1 MPGGGGLM
9 APASTPPG
17 RPAGSYR
24 PDIDGLRAVA
34 VLAVILFH
42 FNAQLLPSGFLGVDV
57 FFVISGFV
65 ISASLARRQ
74 ESRLRPFLLA
84 FYARRVKRLLPLLI
98 VCVLLTSLVGA
109 LVMTPGSAEATA
121 TWQTG
126 IGALFGAGNL
136 VLHARQLDYFAPA
149 TGLNLFTHTWSLG
162 VEEQF
167 YLLFPFLVFASGFVQ
182 GAPGGGRRLAWIL
195 LLISGASLVGWLV
208 LNQSNPGLAY
218 YLFPVR
224 FWEMAAGALAFLAWR
239 ARPPSPGLGSALTTT
254 ALGLALLALLFWP
267 KTQAALS
274 TVAAVA
280 VTAGLLWALQPHQIP
295 AQLLSTA
302 PMRQVGLLS
311 YALYLWHWSVLSISA
326 WTVGIH
332 PWTVPFQVGLILLL
346 ALWSHHTIETPLRQ
360 APWGRTP
367 GLTLLYGLLAVAF
380 SSLLLYGQ
388 GVGLSGRLF
397 TGDARQVDST
407 PWEQRVAIEG
417 TAVSGEHC
425 NTGPEVAPG
434 PFTPYQRR
442 CTTPRRPT
450 DRQRLF
456 VLGDSHALALLPLE
470 DRLHTKLPLQI
481 THYSRKGCP
490 MPPSASGHESSGCWA
505 FSQQALAAVLAEVRP
520 GDLVLV
526 HNYFRSHFGTG
537 EDTRSM
543 QLDQQ
548 GRHIRGEAAKRDYYQ
563 VALASL
569 ADALATKGASLLIV
583 ADVPRHLS
591 LQVDRNLCVKQW
603 FRPWLP
609 PSCQQPLQQ
618 SLVSHREDTA
628 PMARLFAGL
637 EAAHPNVHVFDPAA
651 VLCGDGVC
659 RTHDSSGELLYRD
672 RDHLSERGVGRLAE
686 PLTAWLQTRGLLA
699 PQMPPG
705 QET

>member
-1 MPGGGGLM
+1 M
-9 APASTPPG
+9 AATTSTPPG
-17 RPAGSYR
+17 RPSASYR

-42 FNAQLLPSGFLGVDV
+42 FNEKLLPSGFLGVDV

-74 ESRLRPFLLA
+74 ESRLRPFLMG

-98 VCVLLTSLVGA
+98 LCVLLTSLVGA

-126 IGALFGAGNL
+126 IGALFGAGTL

-167 YLLFPFLVFASGFVQ
+167 YVLFPFLVFASGFVQ

-195 LLISGASLVGWLV
+195 LVISAASLVGWLV
-208 LNQSNPGLAY
+208 LNHSNPGLAY

-239 ARPPSPGLGSALTTT
+239 ARPSSAQLAPAFPTA
-254 ALGLALLALLFWP
+254 ALGLALLALLLLP
-267 KTQAALS
+267 KGVAVTS
-274 TVAAVA
+274 TVAAVG
-280 VTAGLLWALQPHQIP
+280 VTAGLLWALQPHQITT
-295 AQLLSTA
+295 QLLSTA
-302 PMRQVGLLS
+302 PMRQIGLLS

-367 GLTLLYGLLAVAF
+367 GRSIVYGFLAVALA
-380 SSLLLYGQ
+380 SLVIYGQ
-388 GVGLSGRLF
+388 GHGLEGRLF
-397 TGDARQVDST
+397 AGDARKVDSI
-407 PWEQRVAIEG
+407 PWEERVRIGG
-417 TAVSGEHC
+417 TPVSGEHC

-442 CTTPRRPT
+442 CTTPRRPS
-450 DRQRLF
+450 DRHRLF

-470 DRLHTKLPLQI
+470 DRLHAKLPLQI

-505 FSQQALAAVLAEVRP
+505 FSQQALDSVLAEVGP

-526 HNYFRSHFGTG
+526 HNYFRSHFGEG

-548 GRHIRGEAAKRDYYQ
+548 GRHIHGEPAKLAYYQ
-563 VALASL
+563 AALSSLAQALAG
-569 ADALATKGASLLIV
+569 KGASLLIV
-583 ADVPRHLS
+583 ADVPRFLA
-591 LQVDRNLCVKQW
+591 LKVDRNLCV
-603 FRPWLP
+603 
-609 PSCQQPLQQ
+609 
-618 SLVSHREDTA
+618 
-628 PMARLFAGL
+628 
-637 EAAHPNVHVFDPAA
+637 
-651 VLCGDGVC
+651 
-659 RTHDSSGELLYRD
+659 
-672 RDHLSERGVGRLAE
+672 
-686 PLTAWLQTRGLLA
+686 
-699 PQMPPG
+699 
-705 QET
+705 

>member
-1 MPGGGGLM
+1 M

-17 RPAGSYR
+17 RPAGAYR

-42 FNAQLLPSGFLGVDV
+42 FNEKLLPSGFLGVDV

-74 ESRLRPFLLA
+74 ESRFRPFLLS

-167 YLLFPFLVFASGFVQ
+167 YLLFPFIVFASGFVQ
-182 GAPGGGRRLAWIL
+182 GAPGGGRRLAWTL
-195 LLISGASLVGWLV
+195 LVLSGASLVGWLV

-239 ARPPSPGLGSALTTT
+239 ARPPALGLGTGLTTT
-254 ALGLALLALLFWP
+254 ALGLALLALLFLP
-267 KTQAALS
+267 KTQATLS
-274 TVAAVA
+274 TVAVVA

-346 ALWSHHTIETPLRQ
+346 AIWSHHTIETPLRQ
-360 APWGRTP
+360 APWGRTS
-367 GLTLLYGLLAVAF
+367 GRTIFYGFMAVAL
-380 SSLLLYGQ
+380 SSLVIYGQ
-388 GVGLSGRLF
+388 AHGLEGRLF
-397 TGDARQVDST
+397 AGDARKVEST
-407 PWEQRVAIEG
+407 PWEQRVGIGG
-417 TAVSGEHC
+417 TPVSGEHC

-450 DRQRLF
+450 DRHRLF
-456 VLGDSHALALLPLE
+456 VLGDSHAMALLPLA
-470 DRLHTKLPLQI
+470 DRLHDQLPLQI
-481 THYSRKGCP
+481 THYARKGCP
-490 MPPSASGHESSGCWA
+490 MPPSAFGHESSGCWA
-505 FSQQALAAVLAEVRP
+505 FSQQALASVLAEVGP

-543 QLDQQ
+543 QLDRN
-548 GRHIRGEAAKRDYYQ
+548 GRHIRREADKREHYMA
-563 VALASL
+563 ALASL
-569 ADALATKGASLLIV
+569 AEALAAKQASLLIV
-583 ADVPRHLS
+583 AHVPRHLS

-618 SLVSHREDTA
+618 SLASHREDTA

-651 VLCGDGVC
+651 VLCGDGGC

-672 RDHLSERGVGRLAE
+672 RDHLSERGVGQLAE
-686 PLTAWLQTRGLLA
+686 PLSSWLRTRGLLT
-699 PQMPPG
+699 PG
-705 QET
+705 KTPVDKT

>member
-1 MPGGGGLM
+1 M

-17 RPAGSYR
+17 RPAGAYR

-42 FNAQLLPSGFLGVDV
+42 FNEKLLPSGFLGVDV

-74 ESRLRPFLLA
+74 ESRFRPFLLS

-167 YLLFPFLVFASGFVQ
+167 YLLFPFIVFASGFVQ
-182 GAPGGGRRLAWIL
+182 GAPGGRRLAWTL
-195 LLISGASLVGWLV
+195 LVLSGASLVGWLV

-239 ARPPSPGLGSALTTT
+239 ARPPALGLGTALTTT
-254 ALGLALLALLFWP
+254 ALGLALLALLFLP
-267 KTQAALS
+267 KTQATLS
-274 TVAAVA
+274 TVAVVA

-346 ALWSHHTIETPLRQ
+346 AIWSHHTIETPLRQ
-360 APWGRTP
+360 APWGRTS
-367 GLTLLYGLLAVAF
+367 GRTIFYGFMAVAL
-380 SSLLLYGQ
+380 SSLVIYGQ
-388 GVGLSGRLF
+388 AHGLEGRLF
-397 TGDARQVDST
+397 AGDARKVEST
-407 PWEQRVAIEG
+407 PWEQRVGIGG
-417 TAVSGEHC
+417 TPVSGEHC

-442 CTTPRRPT
+442 CTTSRRPT
-450 DRQRLF
+450 DRHRLF
-456 VLGDSHALALLPLE
+456 VLGDSHALALLPLA

-490 MPPSASGHESSGCWA
+490 MPPSAFGHESSGCWA
-505 FSQQALAAVLAEVRP
+505 FSQQALAAVLAEVRT

-526 HNYFRSHFGTG
+526 HNYFRSHFGKG

-548 GRHIRGEAAKRDYYQ
+548 GRHIRRETAKLGHYQ
-563 VALASL
+563 AALASL
-569 ADALATKGASLLIV
+569 AEALAAQQASLLIV
-583 ADVPRHLS
+583 ADVPRFLS

-618 SLVSHREDTA
+618 SLASHREDTA
-628 PMARLFAGL
+628 PMARLLAGL

-651 VLCGDGVC
+651 VLCSDGVC
-659 RTHDSSGELLYRD
+659 RTHDSSGELFYRD
-672 RDHLSERGVGRLAE
+672 RDHLSERGVGQLVE
-686 PLTAWLQTRGLLA
+686 PFSTWLRTRGLLT
-699 PQMPPG
+699 PG
-705 QET
+705 KTPGDKT

>member
-1 MPGGGGLM
+1 M
-9 APASTPPG
+9 APASTPAG

-42 FNAQLLPSGFLGVDV
+42 FHEPLLPSGFLGVDV

-195 LLISGASLVGWLV
+195 LGISSASLVGWLV

-239 ARPPSPGLGSALTTT
+239 ALPPAAGPPQTLATT
-254 ALGLALLALLFWP
+254 ALGLALLALFFLP
-267 KTQAALS
+267 KTQAVLS

-360 APWGRTP
+360 APWGQTSGRTIF
-367 GLTLLYGLLAVAF
+367 YGFMAVAL
-380 SSLLLYGQ
+380 SSLVIYGQ
-388 GVGLSGRLF
+388 AHGLEGRLF
-397 TGDARQVDST
+397 AGDARQVEST
-407 PWEQRVAIEG
+407 PWEQRVGIEG

-456 VLGDSHALALLPLE
+456 VLGDSHALALLPLA
-470 DRLHTKLPLQI
+470 DRLHDQLPLQI

-490 MPPSASGHESSGCWA
+490 MPPSAFGHESSGCWA
-505 FSQQALAAVLAEVRP
+505 FSQQALAAVLAEVEQ

-526 HNYFRSHFGTG
+526 HNYFRSHFGEG
-537 EDTRSM
+537 EDSRSM
-543 QLDQQ
+543 QLDAQ
-548 GRHIRGEAAKRDYYQ
+548 GRHIRGEAAKLASYQ
-563 VALASL
+563 TALASL
-569 ADALATKGASLLIV
+569 AETLEAKGASLVIV
-583 ADVPRHLS
+583 ADVPRFLS
-591 LQVDRNLCVKQW
+591 LKVDRNLCVRQW

-609 PSCQQPLQQ
+609 TSCQQPLQQ
-618 SLVSHREDTA
+618 SLASHHSDTA
-628 PMARLFAGL
+628 PTARLFAGL
-637 EAAHPNVHVFDPAA
+637 EAGHPNVHVFDPAA
-651 VLCGDGVC
+651 VLCSKGLC
-659 RTHDSSGELLYRD
+659 RTHDSAGELLYRD
-672 RDHLSERGVGRLAE
+672 RDHLSERGVGQLAE
-686 PLTAWLQTRGLLA
+686 PLAQWLQTHGLLA
-699 PQMPPG
+699 PGKAPG
-705 QET
+705 NKT

>member
-1 MPGGGGLM
+1 M

-42 FNAQLLPSGFLGVDV
+42 FNEKLLPSGFLGVDV

-74 ESRLRPFLLA
+74 ESRFRPFLLS

-167 YLLFPFLVFASGFVQ
+167 YLLFPFIVFASGFVQ
-182 GAPGGGRRLAWIL
+182 GAPGGGRRLAWTL
-195 LLISGASLVGWLV
+195 LVFSGASLVGWLV

-239 ARPPSPGLGSALTTT
+239 ARPPALGLGTGLTTT
-254 ALGLALLALLFWP
+254 ALGLALLALLFLP
-267 KTQAALS
+267 KTQATLS
-274 TVAAVA
+274 TVAVVA

-346 ALWSHHTIETPLRQ
+346 AIWSHHTIETPLRQ
-360 APWGRTP
+360 APWGRTS
-367 GLTLLYGLLAVAF
+367 GRTIVYGFMAVAL
-380 SSLLLYGQ
+380 SSLVIYGQ
-388 GVGLSGRLF
+388 AHGLEGRLF
-397 TGDARQVDST
+397 AGDARKVEST
-407 PWEQRVAIEG
+407 PWEQRVGIRG
-417 TAVSGEHC
+417 TPVSGEHC

-434 PFTPYQRR
+434 PFTPYLRR
-442 CTTPRRPT
+442 CTTPRRPP
-450 DRQRLF
+450 DRHRLF
-456 VLGDSHALALLPLE
+456 VLGDSHALALLPLA

-490 MPPSASGHESSGCWA
+490 MPPSAFGHESSGCWA

-526 HNYFRSHFGTG
+526 HNYFRSHFGKG

-548 GRHIRGEAAKRDYYQ
+548 GRHIRRETAKLGHYQ
-563 VALASL
+563 AALASL
-569 ADALATKGASLLIV
+569 AEALAAQQASLLIV
-583 ADVPRHLS
+583 ADVPRFLS

-618 SLVSHREDTA
+618 SLAAHRADTA

-637 EAAHPNVHVFDPAA
+637 EAAHANVHVFDPAA
-651 VLCGDGVC
+651 VLCSDGVC
-659 RTHDSSGELLYRD
+659 RTHDSSGELFYRD
-672 RDHLSERGVGRLAE
+672 RDHLSERGVGQLVE
-686 PLTAWLQTRGLLA
+686 PFSTWLQTRGLLT
-699 PQMPPG
+699 PG
-705 QET
+705 KTPGDKT

>member
-1 MPGGGGLM
+1 M

-42 FNAQLLPSGFLGVDV
+42 FNEKLLPSGFLGVDV

-74 ESRLRPFLLA
+74 ESRFRPFLLS

-167 YLLFPFLVFASGFVQ
+167 YLLFPFIVFASGFVQ
-182 GAPGGGRRLAWIL
+182 GAPGGGRRLAWTL
-195 LLISGASLVGWLV
+195 LVLSGASLVGWLV

-239 ARPPSPGLGSALTTT
+239 ARPPALGLGTGLTTT
-254 ALGLALLALLFWP
+254 ALGLALLALLFLP
-267 KTQAALS
+267 KTQATLS
-274 TVAAVA
+274 TVAVVA

-346 ALWSHHTIETPLRQ
+346 AIWSHHTIETPLRQ
-360 APWGRTP
+360 APWGRTS
-367 GLTLLYGLLAVAF
+367 GRTIVYGFMAVAL
-380 SSLLLYGQ
+380 SSLVIYGQ
-388 GVGLSGRLF
+388 AHGLEGRLF
-397 TGDARQVDST
+397 AGDARKVEST
-407 PWEQRVAIEG
+407 PWEQRVGIRG
-417 TAVSGEHC
+417 TPVSGEHC

-434 PFTPYQRR
+434 PFTPYLRR
-442 CTTPRRPT
+442 CTTPRRPP
-450 DRQRLF
+450 DRHRLF
-456 VLGDSHALALLPLE
+456 VLGDSHALALLPLA

-490 MPPSASGHESSGCWA
+490 MPPSAFGHESSGCWA
-505 FSQQALAAVLAEVRP
+505 FSQQALAAVLAEVRT

-526 HNYFRSHFGTG
+526 HNYFRSHFGKG

-548 GRHIRGEAAKRDYYQ
+548 GRHIRRETAKLGHYQ
-563 VALASL
+563 AALASL
-569 ADALATKGASLLIV
+569 AEALAAQQASLLIV
-583 ADVPRHLS
+583 ADVPRFLS

-618 SLVSHREDTA
+618 SLAAHRADTA

-637 EAAHPNVHVFDPAA
+637 EAAHANVHVFDPAA
-651 VLCGDGVC
+651 VLCSDGVC
-659 RTHDSSGELLYRD
+659 RTHDSSGELFYRD
-672 RDHLSERGVGRLAE
+672 RDHLSERGVGQLVE
-686 PLTAWLQTRGLLA
+686 PFSTWLQTRGLLT
-699 PQMPPG
+699 PG
-705 QET
+705 KTPGDKT

>member
-1 MPGGGGLM
+1 M

-17 RPAGSYR
+17 RPAGAYR

-42 FNAQLLPSGFLGVDV
+42 FNEKLLPSGFLGVDV

-74 ESRLRPFLLA
+74 ESRFRPFLLS

-167 YLLFPFLVFASGFVQ
+167 YLLFPFIVFASGFVQ
-182 GAPGGGRRLAWIL
+182 GAPGGGRRLAWTL
-195 LLISGASLVGWLV
+195 LVFSGASLVGWLV

-239 ARPPSPGLGSALTTT
+239 ARPPALGLGTGLTTT
-254 ALGLALLALLFWP
+254 ALGLALLALLFLP
-267 KTQAALS
+267 KTQATLS
-274 TVAAVA
+274 TVAVVA

-346 ALWSHHTIETPLRQ
+346 AIWSHHTIETPLRQ
-360 APWGRTP
+360 APWGRTS
-367 GLTLLYGLLAVAF
+367 GRTIVYGFMAVAL
-380 SSLLLYGQ
+380 SSLVIYGQ
-388 GVGLSGRLF
+388 AHGLEGRLF
-397 TGDARQVDST
+397 AGDARKVEST
-407 PWEQRVAIEG
+407 PWEQRVGIGG
-417 TAVSGEHC
+417 TPVSGEHC

-450 DRQRLF
+450 DRHRLF
-456 VLGDSHALALLPLE
+456 VLGDSHAMALLPLA
-470 DRLHTKLPLQI
+470 DRLHDQLPLQI
-481 THYSRKGCP
+481 THYARKGCP
-490 MPPSASGHESSGCWA
+490 MPPSAFGHESSGCWA
-505 FSQQALAAVLAEVRP
+505 FSQQALASVLAEVGP

-526 HNYFRSHFGTG
+526 HNYFRSHFGKG

-548 GRHIRGEAAKRDYYQ
+548 GRHIRRETAKLGHYQ
-563 VALASL
+563 AALASL
-569 ADALATKGASLLIV
+569 AEALAAQQASLLIV
-583 ADVPRHLS
+583 ADVPRFLS

-618 SLVSHREDTA
+618 SLAAHRADTA

-637 EAAHPNVHVFDPAA
+637 EAAHANVHVFDPAA

-672 RDHLSERGVGRLAE
+672 RDHLSERGVGQLVE
-686 PLTAWLQTRGLLA
+686 PFSTWLRTRGLLT
-699 PQMPPG
+699 PG
-705 QET
+705 KTPGDKT

>member
-1 MPGGGGLM
+1 M

-42 FNAQLLPSGFLGVDV
+42 FNEKLLPSGFLGVDV

-74 ESRLRPFLLA
+74 ESRFRPFLLS

-167 YLLFPFLVFASGFVQ
+167 YLLFPFIVFASGFVQ
-182 GAPGGGRRLAWIL
+182 GAPGGGRRLAWTL
-195 LLISGASLVGWLV
+195 LVLSGASLVGWLV

-239 ARPPSPGLGSALTTT
+239 ARPPALGLGTGLTTT
-254 ALGLALLALLFWP
+254 ALGLALLALLFLP
-267 KTQAALS
+267 KTQATLS
-274 TVAAVA
+274 TVAVVA

-346 ALWSHHTIETPLRQ
+346 AIWSHHTIETPLRQ
-360 APWGRTP
+360 APWGRTS
-367 GLTLLYGLLAVAF
+367 GRTIFYGFMAVAL
-380 SSLLLYGQ
+380 SSLVIYGQ
-388 GVGLSGRLF
+388 AHGLEGRLF
-397 TGDARQVDST
+397 AGDARKVEST
-407 PWEQRVAIEG
+407 PWEQRVGIRG
-417 TAVSGEHC
+417 TPVSGEHC

-434 PFTPYQRR
+434 PFTPYLRR
-442 CTTPRRPT
+442 CTTPRRPP
-450 DRQRLF
+450 DRHRLF
-456 VLGDSHALALLPLE
+456 VLGDSHALALLPLA

-490 MPPSASGHESSGCWA
+490 MPPSAFGHESSGCWA

-526 HNYFRSHFGTG
+526 HNYFRSHFGKG

-548 GRHIRGEAAKRDYYQ
+548 GRHIRRETAKLGHYQ
-563 VALASL
+563 AALASL
-569 ADALATKGASLLIV
+569 AEALAAQQASLLIV
-583 ADVPRHLS
+583 ADVPRFLS

-618 SLVSHREDTA
+618 SLAAHRADTA

-637 EAAHPNVHVFDPAA
+637 EAAHANVHVFDPAA
-651 VLCGDGVC
+651 VLCSDGVC
-659 RTHDSSGELLYRD
+659 RTHDSSGELFYRD
-672 RDHLSERGVGRLAE
+672 RDHLSERGVGQLVE
-686 PLTAWLQTRGLLA
+686 PFSTWLQTRGLLT
-699 PQMPPG
+699 PG
-705 QET
+705 KTPGDKT

>member
-1 MPGGGGLM
+1 MNRLM
-9 APASTPPG
+9 QTPSSTPPG

-42 FNAQLLPSGFLGVDV
+42 FNTHLVPSGFLGVDV

-65 ISASLARRQ
+65 ISGSLARRQ
-74 ESRLRPFLLA
+74 ESRLRPFLLS

-109 LVMTPGSAEATA
+109 MVMTPGSAEATA

-136 VLHARQLDYFAPA
+136 VLHAGQLDYFAPA

-182 GAPGGGRRLAWIL
+182 GAAGGGRRLAWIL
-195 LLISGASLVGWLV
+195 LVLSGASLVGWLV

-239 ARPPSPGLGSALTTT
+239 ARPPSLGLRPALTTT
-254 ALGLALLALLFWP
+254 ALGLALLGLLFLP
-267 KTQAALS
+267 KTQATLS
-274 TVAAVA
+274 TVATVA

-295 AQLLSTA
+295 SRLLSTA

-332 PWTVPFQVGLILLL
+332 LWTVPFQVGLILLL
-346 ALWSHHTIETPLRQ
+346 ALWSHHKVETPLRQ
-360 APWGRTP
+360 APWGGTSGR
-367 GLTLLYGLLAVAF
+367 TLLYGFMAVAL
-380 SSLLLYGQ
+380 SSLVIYGQ
-388 GVGLSGRLF
+388 AYGLEGRLF
-397 TGDARQVDST
+397 AGDARKVET
-407 PWEQRVAIEG
+407 IPWEKRVGIGG
-417 TAVSGEHC
+417 TPVSGEHC

-434 PFTPYQRR
+434 PFTPYERR

-456 VLGDSHALALLPLE
+456 VLGDSHALALLPLA
-470 DRLHTKLPLQI
+470 DRLHDQLPLQI

-490 MPPSASGHESSGCWA
+490 MPPSAFGHESSGCWA
-505 FSQQALAAVLAEVRP
+505 FSQQALASVLAEVRP

-526 HNYFRSHFGTG
+526 HNYFRSHFGEG
-537 EDTRSM
+537 EDSRSM
-543 QLDQQ
+543 QLDAQ
-548 GRHIRGEAAKRDYYQ
+548 GRHIRGEAAKLASYRT
-563 VALASL
+563 ALASL
-569 ADALATKGASLLIV
+569 AETLEAKGASLLIV
-583 ADVPRHLS
+583 ADVPRFLA
-591 LQVDRNLCVKQW
+591 LKVDRNLCVKQW

-609 PSCQQPLQQ
+609 RSCQQPLQQ
-618 SLVSHREDTA
+618 SLASHRSDTA
-628 PMARLFAGL
+628 PMARLFADL
-637 EAAHPNVHVFDPAA
+637 EPAHPNVHVFDPAS
-651 VLCGDGVC
+651 VLCSDGVC

-672 RDHLSERGVGRLAE
+672 RDHLSERGVGQLTE
-686 PLTAWLQTRGLLA
+686 PLTRWLKTRGLLVPGKA
-699 PQMPPG
+699 PG
-705 QET
+705 QKT

>member
-1 MPGGGGLM
+1 M

-17 RPAGSYR
+17 RPAGAYR

-42 FNAQLLPSGFLGVDV
+42 FNEKLLPSGFLGVDV

-74 ESRLRPFLLA
+74 ESRFRPFLLS

-167 YLLFPFLVFASGFVQ
+167 YLLFPFIVFASGFVQ
-182 GAPGGGRRLAWIL
+182 GAPGGGRRLAWTL
-195 LLISGASLVGWLV
+195 LVFSGASLVGWLV

-239 ARPPSPGLGSALTTT
+239 ARPPALGLGTGLTTT
-254 ALGLALLALLFWP
+254 ALGLALLALLFLP
-267 KTQAALS
+267 KTQATLS
-274 TVAAVA
+274 TVAVVA

-346 ALWSHHTIETPLRQ
+346 AIWSHHTIETPLRQ
-360 APWGRTP
+360 APWGRTS
-367 GLTLLYGLLAVAF
+367 GRTIVYGFMAVAL
-380 SSLLLYGQ
+380 SSLVIYGQ
-388 GVGLSGRLF
+388 AHGLEGRLF
-397 TGDARQVDST
+397 AGDARKVEST
-407 PWEQRVAIEG
+407 PWEQRVGIRG
-417 TAVSGEHC
+417 TPVSGEHC

-434 PFTPYQRR
+434 PFTPYLRR
-442 CTTPRRPT
+442 CTTPRRPP
-450 DRQRLF
+450 DRHRLF
-456 VLGDSHALALLPLE
+456 VLGDSHALALLPLA

-490 MPPSASGHESSGCWA
+490 MPPSAFGHESSGCWA

-526 HNYFRSHFGTG
+526 HNYFRSHFGKG

-548 GRHIRGEAAKRDYYQ
+548 GRHIRRETAKLGHYQ
-563 VALASL
+563 AALASL
-569 ADALATKGASLLIV
+569 AEALAAKQASLLIV
-583 ADVPRHLS
+583 AHVPRHLS

-618 SLVSHREDTA
+618 SLASHREDTA
-628 PMARLFAGL
+628 PMARLLAGL

-651 VLCGDGVC
+651 VLCGDGGC

-672 RDHLSERGVGRLAE
+672 RDHLSERGVGQLVE
-686 PLTAWLQTRGLLA
+686 PFSTWLRTRGLLT
-699 PQMPPG
+699 PG
-705 QET
+705 KTPGDKT